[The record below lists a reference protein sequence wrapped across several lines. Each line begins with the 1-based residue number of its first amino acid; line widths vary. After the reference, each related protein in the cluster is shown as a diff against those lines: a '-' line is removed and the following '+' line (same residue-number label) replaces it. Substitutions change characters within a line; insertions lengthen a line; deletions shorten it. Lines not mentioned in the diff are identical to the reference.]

1 MTKTFPNLAL
11 IGAAGESLVLSHLL
25 RLNYVAGLAP
35 YNTKDYDLIILNENG
50 NIAKSVQV
58 KSALYTKEIRETDL
72 KWILKSKHEN
82 AVPNLIFFF
91 VNMSMQTSKSEI
103 YIMDSEKVA
112 HVTKMS
118 HQIYLKLPGMK
129 GQLHKDSP
137 MRIMSSNF
145 MNSVTNKNNRDKL
158 KEFLTKTE
166 LEFIEKYSH
175 GWMDKYLDNWDI
187 LDE

>member
-1 MTKTFPNLAL
+1 MTRTFPDMAI

-35 YNTKDYDLIILNENG
+35 YNTRDYDLIILNENE
-50 NIAKSVQV
+50 NIAKSIQV
-58 KSALYTKEIRETDL
+58 KSALYTQEIKTTDL
-72 KWILKSKHEN
+72 KWILKSKHET

-91 VNMSMQTSKSEI
+91 VNMSMQTSKNEI

-129 GQLHKDSP
+129 GQPHKDSP
-137 MRIMSSNF
+137 MRILSSNYE
-145 MNSVTNKNNRDKL
+145 NSVTNKNNRDKL
-158 KEFLTKTE
+158 NEFLTKTE
-166 LEFIEKYSH
+166 LEFLNEYSD
-175 GWMDKYLDNWDI
+175 GWMDQYLDNWKI
-187 LDE
+187 LDK